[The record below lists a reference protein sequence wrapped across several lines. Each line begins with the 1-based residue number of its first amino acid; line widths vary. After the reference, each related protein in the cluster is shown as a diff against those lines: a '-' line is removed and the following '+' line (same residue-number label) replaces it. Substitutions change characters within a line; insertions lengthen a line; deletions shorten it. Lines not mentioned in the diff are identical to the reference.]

1 MRDDHHP
8 LKELQN
14 IMSLNK
20 ENIKNLKFYRILRR
34 SLKSARLENVFFN
47 HLLKSA
53 LELRLAT
60 PNGVRYSLIAVE
72 QRLQESFEV
81 CRNCC
86 RIGCS
91 S

>member
-1 MRDDHHP
+1 MRDDHHA

-14 IMSLNK
+14 IMNLNK
-20 ENIKNLKFYRILRR
+20 ENIKNSKLYRILRR

-47 HLLKSA
+47 HLLKSD
-53 LELRLAT
+53 LEVRLAT
-60 PNGVRYSLIAVE
+60 PNGIRYSLIAVE
-72 QRLQESFEV
+72 QRIQESFGV

>member
-1 MRDDHHP
+1 
-8 LKELQN
+8 
-14 IMSLNK
+14 MSLNK
-20 ENIKNLKFYRILRR
+20 ENIKNSKFYRILRR
-34 SLKSARLENVFFN
+34 SLKTARLENVFFT

-53 LELRLAT
+53 LEVRLAT
-60 PNGVRYSLIAVE
+60 PNGVRYSLAAAE
-72 QRLQESFEV
+72 QRIQESFGV